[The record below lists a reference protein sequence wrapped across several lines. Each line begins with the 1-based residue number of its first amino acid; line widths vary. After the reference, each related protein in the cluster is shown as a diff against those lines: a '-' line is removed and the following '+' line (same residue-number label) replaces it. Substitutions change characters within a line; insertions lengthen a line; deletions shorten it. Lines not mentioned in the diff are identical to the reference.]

1 MRLFFLLYSIIA
13 TAVAGTAIVAV
24 LVMGL
29 AGWQP
34 IAAAGAIGALI
45 AVGVTWAAARR
56 ISAL

>member
-13 TAVAGTAIVAV
+13 TAVAGTGIVAV